1 MRSALSVAHQILICL
16 AAVLSAAGC
25 VSVDGPEA
33 EDLASV
39 RSGGASVV
47 LFRVVVTSNAGQVSP
62 FDEAL
67 ESQCMSVGLSDRAQ
81 GNDVVAIDSLESFSE
96 ATLED
101 GWLYFVLPPGKHVV
115 AINPPSMYDA
125 RSDEKWNDTPHWQFE
140 IPPET
145 PVVYIGTLRAHCRAE
160 ASDFGGVRLRD
171 IKAQRQRD
179 DSAAAAAI
187 AAAHLKEFAPPVSV
201 KMERLFGRES
211 TILRGIG
218 N

>member
-1 MRSALSVAHQILICL
+1 MRSALSVAHRVLVCL
-16 AAVLSAAGC
+16 AAALSAAGC
-25 VSVDGPEA
+25 VSVDGPDT
-33 EDLASV
+33 EDLVPV

-67 ESQCMSVGLSDRAQ
+67 ESQCMSVGLSDPAQ
-81 GNDVVAIDSLESFSE
+81 GNSVVPIDGLESFSE
-96 ATLED
+96 AALED
-101 GWLYFVLPPGKHVV
+101 GWLYFVLPAGKHVV
-115 AINPPSMYDA
+115 AINPPTMYDA
-125 RSDEKWNDTPHWQFE
+125 RGDEKWNDTPHWQFE
-140 IPPET
+140 IPAKT

-160 ASDFGGVRLRD
+160 SSDFGGVRLRE
-171 IKAQRQRD
+171 IKAQRLRD

-187 AAAHLKEFAPPVSV
+187 AAVHLKEFAPPVNV
-201 KMERLFGRES
+201 TMERLYQRES